1 MASDERQETVDDVL
15 REWRDMVCYSK
26 GPVHPL
32 NHGAVMQN
40 LDRIEAALKRERADH
55 TCECGDIATLAVM
68 HGADVANKNHA
79 KARAALVKLT
89 RPTTSDL
96 YAFLDLAKFAID
108 HCMYGGGVLQALVDA
123 VLEGKRVLKEEGGA
137 S

>member
-1 MASDERQETVDDVL
+1 MSEETIDAIIEEMRGRADAAFPYDA
-15 REWRDMVCYSK
+15 ETMSI
-26 GPVHPL
+26 
-32 NHGAVMQN
+32 
-40 LDRIEAALKRERADH
+40 LDHLADRLDGALKRERAAN
-55 TCECGDIATLAVM
+55 TCECGDIAILATM
-68 HGADVANKNHA
+68 HGADVANKKHA

-96 YAFLDLAKFAID
+96 HALLDLAKFAID

-123 VLEGKRVLKEEGGA
+123 VIEGKRVLEEEGGA